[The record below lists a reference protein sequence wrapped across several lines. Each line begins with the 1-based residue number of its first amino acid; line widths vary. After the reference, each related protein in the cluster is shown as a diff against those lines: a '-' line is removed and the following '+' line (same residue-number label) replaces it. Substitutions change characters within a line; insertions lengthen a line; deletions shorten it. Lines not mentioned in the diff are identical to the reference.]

1 MGFQGG
7 FAQWLGNFGQEVID
21 VKSTRTRIAV
31 GATIVGLGALAGLAA
46 SADRQKP
53 AQPVAAKPLV
63 RTQVIRRTTR
73 VTRHAKPKAT
83 VGATPAPVASYAS
96 APTSAYSAPVTTS
109 SSGAGGGGEE
119 FEQEAVESESENES
133 EGADD

>member
-1 MGFQGG
+1 
-7 FAQWLGNFGQEVID
+7 
-21 VKSTRTRIAV
+21 V

-46 SADRQKP
+46 SADRPKP

-109 SSGAGGGGEE
+109 SSGATTAPVTTASSGAGGGGEE
-119 FEQEAVESESENES
+119 FEQEAVEHESGNES

>member
-1 MGFQGG
+1 
-7 FAQWLGNFGQEVID
+7 
-21 VKSTRTRIAV
+21 VKSMKTRIAA
-31 GATIVGLGALAGLAA
+31 GAMIVGLGGLVGLAA

-73 VTRHAKPKAT
+73 VTKHAKPKIPVSDAST
-83 VGATPAPVASYAS
+83 PVASYAS
-96 APTSAYSAPVTTS
+96 TPAYAPVTTAS
-109 SSGAGGGGEE
+109 SGATAAPVTTAASGAGGGGREYE
-119 FEQEAVESESENES
+119 SEAVEREGGNES

>member
-1 MGFQGG
+1 M
-7 FAQWLGNFGQEVID
+7 
-21 VKSTRTRIAV
+21 KSTRTRIAV
-31 GATIVGLGALAGLAA
+31 GATIVGLGGLVGLAA

-73 VTRHAKPKAT
+73 VTRHAHPKVS
-83 VGATPAPVASYAS
+83 VGAASAPVASYAS
-96 APTSAYSAPVTTS
+96 ASIPAYAAPVTTS
-109 SSGAGGGGEE
+109 SSGATAAPVTTSASGAGGGEGE
-119 FEQEAVESESENES
+119 YEDEAVESGNEHES